1 VLSDTSFRPVHITS
15 SLRCGEQKGYTNRSL
30 LSVMKKCV
38 AEFIGTFALV
48 FAGTV
53 NPSTIRLSGKS
64 EWRGDAIFLRSNVR
78 MLRMKF
84 LAAQS
89 ERLPYGHSEARAPCR
104 VRRPLL
110 QVPVTDGMTWYRVVW
125 RGCCGRSGLTRCG
138 SRLRRAGTRH
148 QHQDEN
154 GKCRTKYDCSFH
166 NVNCFFNKRF
176 FGLAG

>member
-1 VLSDTSFRPVHITS
+1 M
-15 SLRCGEQKGYTNRSL
+15 
-30 LSVMKKCV
+30 SVMKKCV

-89 ERLPYGHSEARAPCR
+89 ERLPYGHSEACPGSAGPD
-104 VRRPLL
+104 VL
-110 QVPVTDGMTWYRVVW
+110 VTDGVTW
-125 RGCCGRSGLTRCG
+125 
-138 SRLRRAGTRH
+138 
-148 QHQDEN
+148 
-154 GKCRTKYDCSFH
+154 
-166 NVNCFFNKRF
+166 
-176 FGLAG
+176 

>member
-1 VLSDTSFRPVHITS
+1 
-15 SLRCGEQKGYTNRSL
+15 
-30 LSVMKKCV
+30 MKKCV

-89 ERLPYGHSEARAPCR
+89 ERLPYGHSEAHSC
-104 VRRPLL
+104 RRPLRHEQDVFKSKDPRKIARSLKHSAEQSNRPL
-110 QVPVTDGMTWYRVVW
+110 Q
-125 RGCCGRSGLTRCG
+125 RG
-138 SRLRRAGTRH
+138 
-148 QHQDEN
+148 
-154 GKCRTKYDCSFH
+154 
-166 NVNCFFNKRF
+166 
-176 FGLAG
+176 

>member
-1 VLSDTSFRPVHITS
+1 MTSGAAATALQRNATAIVNVRPRHCSCSRNIS
-15 SLRCGEQKGYTNRSL
+15 SLRSGEQKGYTNRSL

-38 AEFIGTFALV
+38 AEFIGTFALG

-89 ERLPYGHSEARAPCR
+89 ERLPYGHSEAVKLTTRCLGRLSAT
-104 VRRPLL
+104 RRPRCPGNRWADLVAGGLPWLL
-110 QVPVTDGMTWYRVVW
+110 P
-125 RGCCGRSGLTRCG
+125 S
-138 SRLRRAGTRH
+138 
-148 QHQDEN
+148 
-154 GKCRTKYDCSFH
+154 
-166 NVNCFFNKRF
+166 
-176 FGLAG
+176 

>member
-1 VLSDTSFRPVHITS
+1 MGPFGFILSLP
-15 SLRCGEQKGYTNRSL
+15 CGEQKGYTNRSL

-89 ERLPYGHSEARAPCR
+89 ERLPYGHSEAPW
-104 VRRPLL
+104 VRRPLR
-110 QVPVTDGMTWYRVVW
+110 QVPVTDGLTWYRVGW
-125 RGCCGRSGLTRCG
+125 RGCCPRSLARCGG

-148 QHQDEN
+148 QHQGEN
-154 GKCRTKYDCSFH
+154 GKCPTKHDCSFH
-166 NVNCFFNKRF
+166 TVNCFFNKRF

>member
-1 VLSDTSFRPVHITS
+1 MINWMGPFGFIS

-89 ERLPYGHSEARAPCR
+89 DVGLDGIWLSILRSMGERLPTLCK
-104 VRRPLL
+104 
-110 QVPVTDGMTWYRVVW
+110 DGATITSL
-125 RGCCGRSGLTRCG
+125 RGGGLCWQLSVAVLHR
-138 SRLRRAGTRH
+138 
-148 QHQDEN
+148 
-154 GKCRTKYDCSFH
+154 
-166 NVNCFFNKRF
+166 
-176 FGLAG
+176 

>member
-1 VLSDTSFRPVHITS
+1 
-15 SLRCGEQKGYTNRSL
+15 
-30 LSVMKKCV
+30 MKKCV

-89 ERLPYGHSEARAPCR
+89 ERLPYRHSEAPCR
-104 VRRPLL
+104 VRRSGR
-110 QVPVTDGMTWYRVVW
+110 QVPVTDGLTWYRVV
-125 RGCCGRSGLTRCG
+125 CVV
-138 SRLRRAGTRH
+138 AA
-148 QHQDEN
+148 
-154 GKCRTKYDCSFH
+154 
-166 NVNCFFNKRF
+166 VVVV
-176 FGLAG
+176 

>member
-1 VLSDTSFRPVHITS
+1 MFIMAAHGLCFILVPLMINWMGPFGFIS
-15 SLRCGEQKGYTNRSL
+15 SLRCGEQKGYTNRRL

-89 ERLPYGHSEARAPCR
+89 ERLPYGHSEAPWSLDGIWLSILRSMGE
-104 VRRPLL
+104 RPPTLCK
-110 QVPVTDGMTWYRVVW
+110 DGATIT
-125 RGCCGRSGLTRCG
+125 S
-138 SRLRRAGTRH
+138 LRRG
-148 QHQDEN
+148 
-154 GKCRTKYDCSFH
+154 
-166 NVNCFFNKRF
+166 
-176 FGLAG
+176 GLCCELSVAVLHR

>member
-1 VLSDTSFRPVHITS
+1 
-15 SLRCGEQKGYTNRSL
+15 
-30 LSVMKKCV
+30 MKKCV

-89 ERLPYGHSEARAPCR
+89 ERLPYGHSEADGRTAANIVQGRRYDHFAPA
-104 VRRPLL
+104 
-110 QVPVTDGMTWYRVVW
+110 
-125 RGCCGRSGLTRCG
+125 GRSL
-138 SRLRRAGTRH
+138 L
-148 QHQDEN
+148 
-154 GKCRTKYDCSFH
+154 
-166 NVNCFFNKRF
+166 
-176 FGLAG
+176 

>member
-1 VLSDTSFRPVHITS
+1 MGPFGFIS

-30 LSVMKKCV
+30 LSVMEKCV

-89 ERLPYGHSEARAPCR
+89 ERLPYGHSEAPWCR
-104 VRRPLL
+104 RHRRH
-110 QVPVTDGMTWYRVVW
+110 VPVTELLV
-125 RGCCGRSGLTRCG
+125 GLR
-138 SRLRRAGTRH
+138 
-148 QHQDEN
+148 
-154 GKCRTKYDCSFH
+154 
-166 NVNCFFNKRF
+166 
-176 FGLAG
+176 GLAWLLRS

>member
-1 VLSDTSFRPVHITS
+1 
-15 SLRCGEQKGYTNRSL
+15 

-89 ERLPYGHSEARAPCR
+89 ERLPYGHSEAPVGSAGPFGP
-104 VRRPLL
+104 RP
-110 QVPVTDGMTWYRVVW
+110 QVPVTDGLTW
-125 RGCCGRSGLTRCG
+125 
-138 SRLRRAGTRH
+138 
-148 QHQDEN
+148 
-154 GKCRTKYDCSFH
+154 
-166 NVNCFFNKRF
+166 
-176 FGLAG
+176 

>member
-1 VLSDTSFRPVHITS
+1 
-15 SLRCGEQKGYTNRSL
+15 
-30 LSVMKKCV
+30 MKKCV

-89 ERLPYGHSEARAPCR
+89 ERLPYGHDQ
-104 VRRPLL
+104 LL
-110 QVPVTDGMTWYRVVW
+110 IVAIT
-125 RGCCGRSGLTRCG
+125 S
-138 SRLRRAGTRH
+138 LRRIGEKA
-148 QHQDEN
+148 
-154 GKCRTKYDCSFH
+154 
-166 NVNCFFNKRF
+166 
-176 FGLAG
+176 A